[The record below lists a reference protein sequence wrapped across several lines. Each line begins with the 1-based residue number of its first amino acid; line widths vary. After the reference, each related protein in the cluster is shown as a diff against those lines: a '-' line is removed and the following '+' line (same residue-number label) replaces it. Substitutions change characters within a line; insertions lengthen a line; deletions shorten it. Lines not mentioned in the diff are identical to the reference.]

1 MPGGRRGGG
10 PRHCRQFSC
19 PVCKPANKRYDV
31 KRWHKVVPDDNPY
44 STCNT
49 CNRRYK
55 ACDIGQEFGV
65 GVCKFVCKCTC
76 EDPEEDDGDE
86 CIDLREDVYKYS
98 VICRMIDMAE
108 CYRCAKMNSP
118 VEFLPLRR
126 INKKTNN
133 KHSCSRC
140 DNGKKSCPNLSF
152 RH

>member
-10 PRHCRQFSC
+10 PKHCRQFSC
-19 PVCKPANKRYDV
+19 PDCEPAHPHFDM

-49 CNRRYK
+49 CHQRYE
-55 ACDIGQEFGV
+55 ACEIGQEFGV

-76 EDPEEDDGDE
+76 EDPEDVDDEGL
-86 CIDLREDVYKYS
+86 DLREDVYKYT

-108 CYRCAKMNSP
+108 CYRCAEMNSP
-118 VEFLPLRR
+118 CEFRPLRR

-140 DNGKKSCPNLSF
+140 DNGKKNCPNLAF